1 MGAALGA
8 RRQTMN
14 AIKNATARLS
24 RAIAAEAKAD
34 AAHRRGAATV
44 RDLNAL
50 RAASDAAT
58 ERREAAQ
65 AALDHAQL
73 MAE

>member
-1 MGAALGA
+1 
-8 RRQTMN
+8 MN
-14 AIKNATARLS
+14 AIKNAAARLA
-24 RAIAAEAKAD
+24 RAIAAETKAD

-44 RDLNAL
+44 RDLDAL
-50 RAASDAAT
+50 RSASEAAT

-65 AALDHAQL
+65 AALDHARM